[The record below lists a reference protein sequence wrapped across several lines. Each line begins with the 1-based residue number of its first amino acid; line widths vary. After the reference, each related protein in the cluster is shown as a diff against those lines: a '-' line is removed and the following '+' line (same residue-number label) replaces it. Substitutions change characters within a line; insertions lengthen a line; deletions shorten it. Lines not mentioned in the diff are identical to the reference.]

1 MRALR
6 RLGAGL
12 LAGAALLCTAPAAFG
27 SVGTKPD
34 ATWQANGRVSAI
46 VVAGNGTTYIGGRFT
61 AVRPAGVCGGC
72 AGTVTRNH
80 LAAFD
85 ANGNLITAWDP
96 NVNGNVNALAI
107 SPVDGTVIAGGDF
120 TAVNGGVTRSRLAG
134 FAPAGGSAT
143 VRSWT
148 ANASAT
154 VAALAV
160 SGSTLYVGGK
170 FTSIAGATRTRLAA
184 FGLGNGTL
192 GLNGT
197 WKPRANAAVNAL
209 AVAADGSGRVFAGGA
224 FGTINGVAASH
235 FAALT
240 ASTGALTAW
249 ASAPPGPVLKIA
261 VTSTRVFLGEGGSG
275 GQVGGYDESSG
286 AFRWRVQTDGDVQ
299 GIALIGGEL
308 YVGGHFNNVCGGDG
322 GGSGAPFVCNTSI
335 PRKHL
340 CSVDTAAAD
349 PLGVNAA
356 SALTAW
362 NPKANSSLGVFAMAA
377 DGTRL
382 DVGGDFTTVGGTSQQ
397 GFARF
402 H

>member
-1 MRALR
+1 
-6 RLGAGL
+6 L
-12 LAGAALLCTAPAAFG
+12 LAGAALVGTAPAAFG

-34 ATWQANGRVSAI
+34 VTWQTNGRVSAI
-46 VVAGNGTTYIGGRFT
+46 VVAGDGTTYLGGQFT
-61 AVRPAGVCGGC
+61 AVRPAGVCNGC

-85 ANGNLITAWDP
+85 SNGNLITKWDP
-96 NVNGNVNALAI
+96 NPNGNVSALAI

-120 TAVNGGVTRSRLAG
+120 TTVNGGVARSRLAG
-134 FAPAGGSAT
+134 FAPAGGAAT

-154 VAALAV
+154 VTALSV
-160 SGSTLYVGGK
+160 SGSTLYAGGK
-170 FTSIAGATRTRLAA
+170 FTSIAGGTRTRLAA
-184 FGLGNGTL
+184 FTLGSGTL
-192 GLNGT
+192 SLNGT
-197 WKPRANAAVNAL
+197 WKPKASATVNAL

-224 FGTINGVAASH
+224 FATVNGATASH
-235 FAALT
+235 FAALNG
-240 ASTGALTAW
+240 STGALTGW

-261 VTSTRVFLGEGGSG
+261 VTSTRVFVGEGGSG
-275 GQVGGYDESSG
+275 GQVGGYDQSTG
-286 AFRWRVQTDGDVQ
+286 AFKWRVQTDGDVQ
-299 GIALIGGEL
+299 AIALTGSEL

-335 PRKHL
+335 ARKHL
-340 CSVDTAAAD
+340 CSVNTTTAD

-362 NPKANSSLGVFAMAA
+362 NPKANSNLGVFAMTA
-377 DGTRL
+377 DGARL
-382 DVGGDFTTVGGTSQQ
+382 DVGGDFTTIGGTSQQ